1 MESNKHMA
9 LKEILD
15 APDAWAWPTGEPNW
29 TAGAAQVTP
38 TDDGKKYTSSLEEFL
53 SSRPLHAEHY
63 DGTDWKVELVMAEN
77 TDDPA
82 FLTMDPCVLVN
93 TETGGRFGIFFGDCP
108 IRVLQDVPRAAVIG
122 EYILN
127 YYLAAIAVAQ
137 EGKLVST
144 WAGIKGE
151 H

>member
-15 APDAWAWPTGEPNW
+15 APEAWAGTTGEPNW